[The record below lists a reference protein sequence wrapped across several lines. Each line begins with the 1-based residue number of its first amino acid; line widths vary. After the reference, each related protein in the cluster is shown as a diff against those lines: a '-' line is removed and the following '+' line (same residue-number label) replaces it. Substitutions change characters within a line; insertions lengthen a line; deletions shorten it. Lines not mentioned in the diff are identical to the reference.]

1 MLSVT
6 LLWSCATCSKH
17 CCLLFSYKQLRL
29 KLIFEFVFI
38 FPVPVCRPVSAK
50 KVLLAEGRVW
60 PSEAEMIPSHAR
72 SSVTKRNLPIFTR
85 QPACSTAMHST
96 MTAFILEELDCGL
109 F

>member
-1 MLSVT
+1 MLSMT
-6 LLWSCATCSKH
+6 LLWSCASKH

-29 KLIFEFVFI
+29 KLILEFVFI
-38 FPVPVCRPVSAK
+38 FPVPVSRPVSAK
-50 KVLLAEGRVW
+50 KRLVEGRVW

-72 SSVTKRNLPIFTR
+72 SSVKKRNLPIFTR